1 MVTRSAGGAVCE
13 KVVLQISNNAAS
25 DRIRFIAKYITKIYW
40 IYKIAGFLRLQYL
53 LSIEVLHTRV
63 NVYGGSNFSYFPDIR
78 RNAGSNSGH
87 LSGIGHNTGSNFD
100 HLSGIVA
107 YAGSNKFI

>member
-1 MVTRSAGGAVCE
+1 M
-13 KVVLQISNNAAS
+13 
-25 DRIRFIAKYITKIYW
+25 
-40 IYKIAGFLRLQYL
+40 QYL